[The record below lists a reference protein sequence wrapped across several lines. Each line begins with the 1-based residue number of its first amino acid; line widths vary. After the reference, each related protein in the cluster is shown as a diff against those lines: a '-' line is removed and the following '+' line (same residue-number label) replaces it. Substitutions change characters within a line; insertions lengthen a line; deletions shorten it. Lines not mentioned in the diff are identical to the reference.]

1 MKNKMKRKISE
12 SLDLPK
18 EVIMNV
24 PYIRILGN
32 DELQIENH
40 KGIVEYSSDIVRL
53 KSSIGIIKIEGKD
66 FLIKEI
72 NPEIVVFTG
81 KIKNLEFI
89 KI

>member
-1 MKNKMKRKISE
+1 MKNKIKSKISE
-12 SLDLPK
+12 SLELPK
-18 EVIMNV
+18 EIILNI
-24 PYIRILGN
+24 PYIKILGN

-53 KSSIGIIKIEGKD
+53 KSSIGIIKIEGNN

-72 NPEIVVFTG
+72 NPEIVVLTG